1 MEVAAGSLRVYKLL
15 RSPSL
20 ALSFLPSSTPHGCLA
35 LVSCFCTHT
44 SFQAFYTISCY
55 CAYHP
60 PPPPP
65 RLPPAFP
72 LFSSLRFLP
81 AHRVVVDAMSRL
93 HIPGIPLIEDRA
105 SRFKST
111 GAVFRP
117 LPRRVAFREN
127 PERAPRRSLLPV
139 PSKRP
144 EPPRP
149 ETRLGP
155 RLSSRSGVSPPSAR
169 SARPA
174 PATATASARSSLVSR
189 LEERRAARLARPRPW
204 LEECK
209 SSLTLDSA
217 AKGPKS
223 TVRPPSPSAPSR
235 PTVLPPTAPA
245 RVRRAVA
252 LIDAVLAKPAISKGV
267 AGRNKDKSVKRVR
280 FGEMTVVT
288 VPRWIERKDHVF
300 PDPGR
305 IAGRL
310 QGWKVTQLEEPDEDG
325 EMCKYTTYWGHS
337 QPSMLAFNHYRPCG
351 RGCAWNRLA
360 ALQRKLRAWD
370 TEAVFK
376 AWLAEREKIRQRGG
390 FAL

>member
-1 MEVAAGSLRVYKLL
+1 MRCDFPKRGGTPRSGSLVAMEVAAGSLRVYKLL

-305 IAGRL
+305 IAGR
-310 QGWKVTQLEEPDEDG
+310 D
-325 EMCKYTTYWGHS
+325 
-337 QPSMLAFNHYRPCG
+337 
-351 RGCAWNRLA
+351 
-360 ALQRKLRAWD
+360 RKS
-370 TEAVFK
+370 VV
-376 AWLAEREKIRQRGG
+376 
-390 FAL
+390 